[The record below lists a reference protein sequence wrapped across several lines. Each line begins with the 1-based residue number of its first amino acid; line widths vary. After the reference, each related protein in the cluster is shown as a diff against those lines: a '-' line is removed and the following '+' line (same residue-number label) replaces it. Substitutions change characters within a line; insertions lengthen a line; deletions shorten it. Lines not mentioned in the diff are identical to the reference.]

1 MRGYIYIGLYR
12 LPRGFVF
19 SGGANAYVQVWQFSG
34 TRFHV
39 HIGVFI
45 VALLI
50 IIAVGLPVLVDFWV
64 APFVAAT
71 RVFSAVFK
79 EGRKASFAA

>member
-1 MRGYIYIGLYR
+1 MYR
-12 LPRGFVF
+12 FGSSAARAFMF
-19 SGGANAYVQVWQFSG
+19 TF
-34 TRFHV
+34 
-39 HIGVFI
+39 GVFI

-71 RVFSAVFK
+71 RVISAVFK
-79 EGRKASFAA
+79 EGRKASLAA